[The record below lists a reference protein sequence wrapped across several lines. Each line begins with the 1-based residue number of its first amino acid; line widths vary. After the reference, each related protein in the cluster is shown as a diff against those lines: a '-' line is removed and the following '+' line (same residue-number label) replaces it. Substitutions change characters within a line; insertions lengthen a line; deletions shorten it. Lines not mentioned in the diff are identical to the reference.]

1 MSGLPSGSWP
11 QIFHLP
17 GFMKAQVGLASLLL
31 IVQPLCAFSALQS
44 QSNPSGQAGAAPVAE
59 PKFRILRS
67 VSGSKSSQA
76 GGNFGIQDPRTVFY
90 LPEDRQVIV
99 YFEWEGPPGLHHL
112 EGMWKNPEGKV
123 VVVSGFDYEAKQRRF
138 AGYWT
143 LPLTEGVTPGLWA
156 LEAHVDGEVAG
167 THTFQITTGT
177 HPTPVPERH
186 PLGASEIY
194 RKALASTVSIEAL
207 DSSGARLNFGSG
219 FFIGKDTLL
228 TGFEIIDGAGSARVT
243 FPDGRRQAV
252 EGIVSWSRLEDWMIL
267 AVASDDIPS
276 LPLAG
281 PNSWQVG
288 DQCFSLDSEQE
299 GNRTLVD
306 GNITGQRDF
315 PDVGNRLNLSFA
327 LTAKANGSP
336 LLNEYGEVVGIY
348 VHRSLLPG
356 SASVDVMRFRFPTTM
371 FSGAPSQERLGVPV
385 ALVHLPHPGMTP
397 RSFSELAQ
405 KGLFTPPLVGYRDIL
420 RGTIARQV
428 EHRGPSAEPVDEK
441 FEFSRRDGEIVV
453 FVHWDPKEK
462 IKGPTFLRLYDL
474 RGQLLGTSKARK
486 VTMSPGHQ
494 IESWW
499 ELDISKLSPAVYRVD
514 LVVDSD
520 PAWRAF
526 FRVAE

>member
-1 MSGLPSGSWP
+1 MSGLPSGSGH

-44 QSNPSGQAGAAPVAE
+44 QSNPSGQAGAAPVSE

-67 VSGSKSSQA
+67 VSGSKSSQE
-76 GGNFGIQDPRTVFY
+76 GGNFVIQDPRTVFY

-123 VVVSGFDYEAKQRRF
+123 VVVSDFDYEAKQRRF

-143 LPLTEGVTPGLWA
+143 LPLTEGVTPGLWG

-167 THTFQITTGT
+167 AHTFQITTGT

-228 TGFEIIDGAGSARVT
+228 TGFEIIDGAGSVRLT
-243 FPDGRRQAV
+243 FPDGRRQTV
-252 EGIVSWSRLEDWMIL
+252 EGIVSWSRLEDWVIL
-267 AVASDDIPS
+267 TVASDDIPS

-306 GNITGQRDF
+306 GDITGQRDF

-336 LLNEYGEVVGIY
+336 LLNELRRSSRHLRPPQPPPRLGLGGRDEVWFPNQHVQRCAVSGKARCARSSCPPASPGYDAAVFFRTRAEGLVHASAGGIPRY
-348 VHRSLLPG
+348 PTRNDCSPG
-356 SASVDVMRFRFPTTM
+356 RASGT
-371 FSGAPSQERLGVPV
+371 FSGTG
-385 ALVHLPHPGMTP
+385 
-397 RSFSELAQ
+397 
-405 KGLFTPPLVGYRDIL
+405 
-420 RGTIARQV
+420 
-428 EHRGPSAEPVDEK
+428 
-441 FEFSRRDGEIVV
+441 RREV
-453 FVHWDPKEK
+453 
-462 IKGPTFLRLYDL
+462 
-474 RGQLLGTSKARK
+474 
-486 VTMSPGHQ
+486 
-494 IESWW
+494 
-499 ELDISKLSPAVYRVD
+499 RV
-514 LVVDSD
+514 
-520 PAWRAF
+520 
-526 FRVAE
+526 